1 MLHSRLLA
9 SNGCTKSR
17 TTGSESYHCFA
28 DQRPFFGVPNFWNV
42 VSNLPFIAVGVMGLQ
57 RFRRNS
63 AAFVIFLGI
72 FVTGFGSTY
81 YHWDPSDRTL
91 FWDRLPMTL
100 CFMGILTAVVEE
112 RVNAKAG
119 AWLTNKVRA
128 ASA

>member
-1 MLHSRLLA
+1 MLRSRLLA
-9 SNGCTKSR
+9 SNGCTKSS
-17 TTGSESYHCFA
+17 TTGSESYHRFA
-28 DQRPFFGVPNFWNV
+28 DQRTFFGVPNFWNV
-42 VSNLPFIAVGVMGLQ
+42 VSNLPFIAVGAVGLQ

-63 AAFVIFLGI
+63 AAFVIFLGT

-81 YHWDPSDRTL
+81 YHWDPSDRIL

-119 AWLTNKVRA
+119 AWLTNKVRG